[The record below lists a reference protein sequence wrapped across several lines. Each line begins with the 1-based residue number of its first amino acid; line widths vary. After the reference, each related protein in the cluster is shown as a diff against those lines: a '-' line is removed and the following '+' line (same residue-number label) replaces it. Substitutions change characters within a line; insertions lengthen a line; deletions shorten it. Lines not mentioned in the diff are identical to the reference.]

1 MLRKNPKKLPELLRP
16 MLVDFID
23 NKQNSFYFQIKLI
36 GIISSKNFRHCTPKL
51 VPQVIRF
58 ALC

>member
-36 GIISSKNFRHCTPKL
+36 GIISSKNFRHCTPK
-51 VPQVIRF
+51 
-58 ALC
+58 